1 MKSTLRKTFR
11 TTIVASALAAA
22 LVPAAQAQN
31 GELGPRYAD
40 FRYAQQLED
49 AERFIPGYT
58 DFPNALRVES
68 DAQNPTFTPGHS
80 DFPNHLR
87 VDSIYDRARVNGG
100 VQEPVV
106 AAPTAEAGGFD
117 WLDAG
122 IGAGG
127 AVGLILVAAGGAL
140 LALNRRPTRRT
151 ALTA

>member
-22 LVPAAQAQN
+22 LVPAAQAQDD
-31 GELGPRYAD
+31 G
-40 FRYAQQLED
+40 
-49 AERFIPGYT
+49 FIPGYT

-68 DAQNPTFTPGHS
+68 DGQNPTFTPGHS

-87 VDSIYDRARVNGG
+87 IDSVYDRARGNGG

-106 AAPTAEAGGFD
+106 VAASVEAGGFD
-117 WLDAG
+117 WTDAG

-127 AVGLILVAAGGAL
+127 AVGLILLAAGGAL
-140 LALNRRPTRRT
+140 VALQRRPARRT
-151 ALTA
+151 ALTG